1 MATFSERFKELRKEK
16 GMSQR
21 ELATALHMSNSAVA
35 MYETGKR
42 QPDLEALE
50 QIADF
55 FNVDMDYLLGRKNTT
70 HRIVEIDPNHIDYSI
85 QISGDERLLLETY
98 GKLESEK
105 KRVVMDLI
113 EILSKEG

>member
-1 MATFSERFKELRKEK
+1 MATFSERFRELRKEK

-50 QIADF
+50 QAI
-55 FNVDMDYLLGRKNTT
+55 NY
-70 HRIVEIDPNHIDYSI
+70 
-85 QISGDERLLLETY
+85 
-98 GKLESEK
+98 
-105 KRVVMDLI
+105 
-113 EILSKEG
+113 

>member
-1 MATFSERFKELRKEK
+1 MATFSERFRELRKEK
-16 GMSQR
+16 NMSQR
-21 ELATALHMSNSAVA
+21 EIAAALHMSNSAVA

-70 HRIVEIDPNHIDYSI
+70 HRIMEINPNRIDYSI
-85 QISGDERLLLETY
+85 QINDDEKVLLERY
-98 GKLESEK
+98 GKLANDK
-105 KRVVMDLI
+105 KQVITDLI
-113 EILSKEG
+113 EMLSK

>member
-50 QIADF
+50 QIADY

-70 HRIVEIDPNHIDYSI
+70 HRIIEIDPNHIDYSI
-85 QISGDERLLLETY
+85 QIGNDERFLLETY
-98 GKLESEK
+98 VKLANEK
-105 KRVVMDLI
+105 KRVITDLI
-113 EILSKEG
+113 EMLSK

>member
-42 QPDLEALE
+42 QPDLEAYMHVTVERKKKDANLL
-50 QIADF
+50 D
-55 FNVDMDYLLGRKNTT
+55 NV
-70 HRIVEIDPNHIDYSI
+70 RI
-85 QISGDERLLLETY
+85 
-98 GKLESEK
+98 
-105 KRVVMDLI
+105 M
-113 EILSKEG
+113 